1 MRKKCMEIE
10 NLVNAKK
17 RVLRITFVILFSISC
32 LILLSRI
39 LYSGLW
45 YDESIEYFYSKFLNG
60 VVPGGL
66 GTTSMYERITSTL
79 QPPLYNWIMYIWL
92 SMFDNEFGFRLAS
105 ILITIIGGIGFAK
118 ALLVL
123 VEPWWSIIGTTFY
136 MFSFQIMYYA
146 VECAEYCLVLCMLSW
161 TMYFF
166 VRVLESVKT
175 SNLLGFFIFA
185 CLSAYSQY
193 GAVFCLFQCI

>member
-1 MRKKCMEIE
+1 MEIE

-79 QPPLYNWIMYIWL
+79 QPPLYN
-92 SMFDNEFGFRLAS
+92 
-105 ILITIIGGIGFAK
+105 
-118 ALLVL
+118 
-123 VEPWWSIIGTTFY
+123 
-136 MFSFQIMYYA
+136 
-146 VECAEYCLVLCMLSW
+146 
-161 TMYFF
+161 
-166 VRVLESVKT
+166 
-175 SNLLGFFIFA
+175 
-185 CLSAYSQY
+185 
-193 GAVFCLFQCI
+193 